1 MASKSEAYVDT
12 SALIALCDRSD
23 TYHALFRRLFSEP
36 PGLVTT
42 ALVIGESHAW
52 FARRFDVARGL
63 RFLAMIEAMKPLRTV
78 PVGRREQDAGV
89 ELLQRFSDQRL
100 TLADAIG
107 LHVMEK
113 RKIGSC
119 WSTDRH
125 LGLTGVPLVIHK
137 GRAVHDRRVERIRS
151 APG

>member
-23 TYHALFRRLFSEP
+23 DHHALFRRPFSAP
-36 PGLVTT
+36 PNLVTT
-42 ALVIGESHAW
+42 ALIGEGHAW
-52 FARRFDVARGL
+52 FARRFDLTRGL

-78 PVGRREQDAGV
+78 SVGRREQNAGI
-89 ELLQRFSDQRL
+89 ELLRKFPDQRL
-100 TLADAIG
+100 TLADSVG
-107 LHVMEK
+107 LHVMEI
-113 RKIGSC
+113 RKIRSC

-137 GRAVHDRRVERIRS
+137 GRAVHDRRVKRPRAAS
-151 APG
+151 R